1 MVLMLNLVFY
11 IPIKTQV
18 KFQKGLLS
26 LGKTMTLAVALN
38 DKHFAAVESS
48 NFENV
53 FVTLAEIEERNE
65 K

>member
-1 MVLMLNLVFY
+1 M
-11 IPIKTQV
+11 I
-18 KFQKGLLS
+18 
-26 LGKTMTLAVALN
+26 LAVALN

-48 NFENV
+48 NFENI